1 MADKRNE
8 ERHMKKT
15 RMIVNVGM
23 TIVLLGLMS
32 YSLIGETTHEILGT
46 IMTVLFIVH
55 HILNRKWFG
64 ALNKGRYS
72 AFRICQTILV
82 FLMLVS
88 LVMSAV
94 SGIIISKHLYVFL
107 GFSQGMALA

>member
-32 YSLIGETTHEILGT
+32 YSLIG
-46 IMTVLFIVH
+46 
-55 HILNRKWFG
+55 NNAASR
-64 ALNKGRYS
+64 
-72 AFRICQTILV
+72 
-82 FLMLVS
+82 
-88 LVMSAV
+88 
-94 SGIIISKHLYVFL
+94 
-107 GFSQGMALA
+107 